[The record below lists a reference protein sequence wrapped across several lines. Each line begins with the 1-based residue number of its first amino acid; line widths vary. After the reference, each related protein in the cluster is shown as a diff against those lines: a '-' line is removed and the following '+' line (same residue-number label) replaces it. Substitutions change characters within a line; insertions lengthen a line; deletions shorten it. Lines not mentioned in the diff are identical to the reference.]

1 MVRIPTLQSWRW
13 HQVTRLLWIYLHHFQ
28 QLVKHTLQQLWRWGG
43 KRWQKVSN
51 VSSEGQ
57 HSGGS
62 YQWQQRCVVSCTSL
76 LGIAVRRMQCLSL
89 NFQSDNTAELPPNKK
104 ICPVAVR
111 VLFFFFCLEYEQWQ
125 RQKPVCAK
133 YTFFSTMYYKPHE
146 CHHLGWNEILLI
158 ITDHETALW
167 ENKYLSVRCDL
178 LAYFTSML
186 MREAWVKLLVFSCA
200 ELLTP
205 AMLSCKF
212 QNYWQQFT
220 TTVDQKYFEL
230 QWEAWR
236 AAESQQSSHQHMR
249 NKSWFTKIKPC
260 HQQQVFPMK
269 DNWLSL
275 VIFRDITRFY
285 LPNAE
290 VNKYCTDLT

>member
-111 VLFFFFCLEYEQWQ
+111 VLFFFFVWSMSNGKD
-125 RQKPVCAK
+125 R
-133 YTFFSTMYYKPHE
+133 
-146 CHHLGWNEILLI
+146 N
-158 ITDHETALW
+158 
-167 ENKYLSVRCDL
+167 LSVPSTLSSAPCIINH
-178 LAYFTSML
+178 TS
-186 MREAWVKLLVFSCA
+186 A
-200 ELLTP
+200 
-205 AMLSCKF
+205 
-212 QNYWQQFT
+212 
-220 TTVDQKYFEL
+220 
-230 QWEAWR
+230 
-236 AAESQQSSHQHMR
+236 
-249 NKSWFTKIKPC
+249 I
-260 HQQQVFPMK
+260 
-269 DNWLSL
+269 
-275 VIFRDITRFY
+275 I
-285 LPNAE
+285 
-290 VNKYCTDLT
+290 